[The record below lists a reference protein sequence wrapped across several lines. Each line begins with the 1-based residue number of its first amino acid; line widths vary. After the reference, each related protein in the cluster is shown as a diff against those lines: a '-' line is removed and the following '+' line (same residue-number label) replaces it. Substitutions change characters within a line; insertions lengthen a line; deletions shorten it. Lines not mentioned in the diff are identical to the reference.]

1 MLQAF
6 AVLLTFQCLG
16 EGVSYL
22 FGLPVP
28 GPVIGMLLLFGFVML
43 RPRVADAIEPTALEL
58 LRHLSLLFVP
68 AGVGIMVS
76 ADRVR
81 GDAVAVVVALAV
93 STTLAIAVTALV
105 TRALLRASA
114 RGRRGGGHAMTAFPT
129 LGAIWVYL
137 AATPLLG
144 LTITLIAYLFAQAV
158 YARARFNPLANPV
171 LIAVALI
178 VVLLTITR
186 TPYPTY
192 FEGAQFVHFL
202 LGPRPSRSRCRCT
215 ASGRSC
221 AAPRCRCWSACSR
234 VR

>member
-6 AVLLTFQCLG
+6 AVLLIFQCLG

-43 RPRVADAIEPTALEL
+43 RPQVADAIEPTALEL

-81 GDAVAVVVALAV
+81 GDAAAVVVALAV

-105 TRALLRASA
+105 TRALLR
-114 RGRRGGGHAMTAFPT
+114 RQRRAGGTA
-129 LGAIWVYL
+129 
-137 AATPLLG
+137 
-144 LTITLIAYLFAQAV
+144 
-158 YARARFNPLANPV
+158 
-171 LIAVALI
+171 
-178 VVLLTITR
+178 
-186 TPYPTY
+186 
-192 FEGAQFVHFL
+192 EGAQ
-202 LGPRPSRSRCRCT
+202 
-215 ASGRSC
+215 
-221 AAPRCRCWSACSR
+221 
-234 VR
+234 